1 MMLATRTVL
10 TSLAAALAATA
21 SAAQT
26 QTAENAPLP
35 HPDADGKT
43 AATLAATAKPVV
55 FEQYTLPNGLRV
67 ILAPDSFAPV
77 IAINVTYD
85 VGSRDEKP
93 GRTGFAHLFEHMMFQ
108 GSEKVGKGEHI
119 LLTTSVGGTMN
130 GTTNQDRTNYFES
143 LPKNQLRLAVFLEAD
158 RMRSLDISQTNLDN
172 QRAVVQ
178 EERRQS
184 YDNRAYGQS
193 YEALLD
199 LAYTNFA
206 YKHSTI
212 GSLADLDAATIDE
225 VRGFFATYY
234 APNNAVVSITGD
246 FDKEEAKRYVSEYF
260 GVIAKQPAPPRLDYT
275 EASRFK
281 AGERRKTISDKLA
294 RQTRITQA
302 FVTVPGNDPDA
313 NALNILGDILFRGR
327 TSRLYKSLIDTG
339 LATTAGAGLDEG
351 RGNALFT
358 LTATLPPGKTG
369 AEATAQVENVL
380 NAEVERIAKSGVSR
394 EEVDRAV
401 RANRVALAGS
411 YQTALSR
418 ASALSAFAVYYNDPN
433 RINTLATDLAKVT
446 PKQVQEA
453 AKKYLTK
460 NNRAVLIVEPE
471 AKTL

>member
-1 MMLATRTVL
+1 MTRTIL

-21 SAAQT
+21 PALAQT
-26 QTAENAPLP
+26 QTAINAPVAAP
-35 HPDADGKT
+35 ETPRT
-43 AATLAATAKPVV
+43 ALAAAKPVA

-67 ILAPDSFAPV
+67 ILAPDAFAPV

-85 VGSRDEKP
+85 VGSRDEKA

-130 GTTNQDRTNYFES
+130 GTTNSDRTNYFEA

-193 YEALLD
+193 QEALID

-212 GSLADLDAATIDE
+212 GSLADLDAATLDD

-234 APNNAVVSITGD
+234 VPNNAVVTIAGD
-246 FDKEEAKRYVSEYF
+246 FDPAQAKAYISEYF
-260 GVIAKQPAPPRLDYT
+260 GTIPKGNTPPRLDYK
-275 EASRFK
+275 EPSRFT
-281 AGERRKTISDKLA
+281 AGERRKTITDKLA

-313 NALNILGDILFRGR
+313 PALTILGDVLFRGR

-339 LATTAGAGLDEG
+339 LVTSAGAGLNEG
-351 RGNALFT
+351 RGESLFT
-358 LTATLPPGKTG
+358 LSATLPPGKTG
-369 AEATAQVENVL
+369 AEAVAQVENVL
-380 NAEVERIAKSGVSR
+380 NAEVLRIAQKGVSR
-394 EEVDRAV
+394 DEVDRAV
-401 RANRVALAGS
+401 RANRVELAGS
-411 YQTALSR
+411 YQSALSR

-433 RINTLATDLAKVT
+433 RINTLAGDLA
-446 PKQVQEA
+446 
-453 AKKYLTK
+453 
-460 NNRAVLIVEPE
+460 
-471 AKTL
+471 